1 MSTIVGVET
10 PAGVALAADRASV
23 SGGTVEG
30 SVDRVFEF
38 GAAVAAAVGDPGDVA
53 AFERDL
59 RSQLDRDRIERDRE
73 ARIDRLARVASQV
86 AADTGV
92 EALVAAR
99 DDEGRA
105 RLRAVDSS
113 GGVLED
119 AAAAF
124 GTGAGVALGS
134 LEEATFDD
142 LDLDAVEERLRE
154 VVSATAERDAE
165 TGEDVNAVT
174 LSSDE

>member
-10 PAGVALAADRASV
+10 AGGVALAADRTAA
-23 SGGTVEG
+23 SGGTVTG

-38 GAAVAAAVGDPGDVA
+38 GEAGAAAVGDPGDVS

-86 AADTGV
+86 AADAGV

-99 DDEGRA
+99 DDDGRA
-105 RLRAVDSS
+105 RLRSVDAS
-113 GGVLED
+113 GAVLED
-119 AAAAF
+119 TFASF
-124 GTGAGVALGS
+124 GTGAPVALGR

-142 LDLDAVEERLRE
+142 DPEALEAAVRDVLST
-154 VVSATAERDAE
+154 VAERDAE
-165 TGEDVNAVT
+165 TGEDVDVWT
-174 LSSDE
+174 LSAE